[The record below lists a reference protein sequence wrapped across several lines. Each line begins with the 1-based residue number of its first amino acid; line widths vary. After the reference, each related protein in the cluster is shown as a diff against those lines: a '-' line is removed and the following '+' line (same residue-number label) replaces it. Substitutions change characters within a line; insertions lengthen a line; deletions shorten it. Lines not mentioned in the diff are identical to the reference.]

1 MEAGESITADRGQ
14 HFLRRFQVTDAVHA
28 QGSYIFLQLWHLGRT
43 ADRDILAKPDSPAN
57 PGGPYKVVGPSNI
70 PLDDRP
76 NDSVHVLTHE
86 EILKTISDY
95 KTAAYNA
102 VHRAGFDGVEVHG
115 AHGYLV
121 DQFLQD
127 NSNQRTDQWGGSI
140 ENRNRFGLEVLK
152 GIVQT
157 VGEERTSIRLSPFN
171 TVQGTELVRSI

>member
-1 MEAGESITADRGQ
+1 M
-14 HFLRRFQVTDAVHA
+14 QVTDAVHA
-28 QGSYIFLQLWHLGRT
+28 QGSYIYLQLWHLGRN
-43 ADRDILAKPDSPAN
+43 ARPEVLGKPDSPAN

-70 PLDDRP
+70 PVPERP
-76 NDSVHVLTHE
+76 NDTVHALKHE
-86 EILKTISDY
+86 EILSIISDY

-115 AHGYLV
+115 AHGYLI

-152 GIVQT
+152 EVVEV

-171 TVQGTELVRSI
+171 TWQGAKLI